1 MPSRG
6 RYYTEDIYVKKFSTL
21 NIKNLST
28 INEKNANYII
38 NSTISSCVLNIDT
51 NKILVGDKLWFIF
64 YLRALTYDDLPFQIK
79 HKCEHCENTVNL
91 EFTLKNL
98 KVDYLDKD
106 VPAEFITE
114 QGKYA
119 DMLAAYNWGPGNYE
133 KSGLHGNVEA
143 GDYEKLNSETKDY
156 VTKIIGAVYGDKAK
170 IMESN
175 DDYKK
180 KNETEEEDNSTNDNS
195 ASTSTSTSSSSNTNL
210 SSSSNSSD
218 SYSESSSSGGFGNFS
233 QDQISKLQA
242 APIYKNGS
250 AEYSNQTTQYD
261 PTKYSGYDPVEGNV
275 KIDYQGFAR
284 QTATS
289 LYNSMNLDKYAKEI
303 AENAQKVNSADRNR
317 QKFETYRKDFL
328 EKFHQGVV

>member
-114 QGKYA
+114 
-119 DMLAAYNWGPGNYE
+119 E
-133 KSGLHGNVEA
+133 
-143 GDYEKLNSETKDY
+143 
-156 VTKIIGAVYGDKAK
+156 GDKIK
-170 IMESN
+170 TRFPTIGMEAVTN
-175 DDYKK
+175 RM
-180 KNETEEEDNSTNDNS
+180 KNGQ
-195 ASTSTSTSSSSNTNL
+195 
-210 SSSSNSSD
+210 D
-218 SYSESSSSGGFGNFS
+218 SYETFNEDLLEFAVNIESVNGKRMDIYSAYQYVANMSAKSF
-233 QDQISKLQA
+233 SKLVNNMTNYMFTVR
-242 APIYKNGS
+242 PY
-250 AEYSNQTTQYD
+250 AEFVCPD
-261 PTKYSGYDPVEGNV
+261 C
-275 KIDYQGFAR
+275 
-284 QTATS
+284 
-289 LYNSMNLDKYAKEI
+289 KETV
-303 AENAQKVNSADRNR
+303 AEKVPFSPS
-317 QKFETYRKDFL
+317 FFL
-328 EKFHQGVV
+328 PKL